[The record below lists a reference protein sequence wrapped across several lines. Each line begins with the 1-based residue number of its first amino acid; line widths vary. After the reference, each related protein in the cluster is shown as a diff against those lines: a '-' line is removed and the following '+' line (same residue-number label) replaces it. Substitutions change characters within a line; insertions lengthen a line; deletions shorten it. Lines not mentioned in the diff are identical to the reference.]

1 MDEENQV
8 AEQNQEVEAQQEQPQ
23 VQQKAVQSDAAEKN
37 WRETRQALR
46 EQQTLIK
53 ELKSQIEMRKESP
66 EQEDPLASLS
76 HDDVLTRAQAER
88 LAEIKAR
95 QIVEETMKKQHND
108 TAEERI
114 RLRYPDFDDVLTDQN
129 IEYLRKTKP
138 SLVRSVLTNSDAYS
152 QAEAAYELAKAFCP
166 QNDEARENMKKIEE
180 NKQKPI
186 SSNAVKK
193 TSSALDNAHAYTND
207 RVLGKEGR
215 DHYYKQMQESKKL
228 PRG

>member
-1 MDEENQV
+1 MDEETQV
-8 AEQNQEVEAQQEQPQ
+8 IEQPQ
-23 VQQKAVQSDAAEKN
+23 ETETTPEQPPIEAKTAQSEAAEKN

-46 EQQTLIK
+46 EQQQLIK
-53 ELKSQIEMRKESP
+53 ELKSQLESRRESP
-66 EQEDPLASLS
+66 KEEDPLASLAQ
-76 HDDVLTRAQAER
+76 DDVLTRSQAER

-114 RLRYPDFDDVLTDQN
+114 RQRYPDFDDVLTNQN
-129 IEYLRKTKP
+129 IEYLRKNRP
-138 SLVRSVLTNSDAYS
+138 NLVKSVLANSDPYA

-166 QNDEARENMKKIEE
+166 QNDESRENMKKIEE

-193 TSSALDNAHAYTND
+193 SSALDNAHAYTSD

-215 DHYYKQMQESKKL
+215 DFYYKQMQESKKL